1 MWEKIILDFFLS
13 ITHSVSLLLPPSS
26 ERPIVTVAVNDR
38 NARWRCRYPS
48 KQLEKLEKSEFHL
61 VSNIITLGKQ
71 LREVIAIKIKF
82 LTFKKT
88 NESTE
93 IYH

>member
-1 MWEKIILDFFLS
+1 M
-13 ITHSVSLLLPPSS
+13 
-26 ERPIVTVAVNDR
+26 PIVTAAVNDR

-48 KQLEKLEKSEFHL
+48 KQQEKLEKSEFHL